1 MNYSENKPSEQMMKL
16 AEEQAELILSE
27 MKKENAENKR
37 KQKKRLIKLTSML
50 ILLAVLIAFSTIAWF
65 TMNTQVESEGM
76 SIKTAPLPFELKT
89 SGSSGL
95 YDGFLDEVATG
106 YANTETT
113 GGSQGIKWK
122 LTKNVSEMNN
132 VRSEDDTTDFADIT
146 KIDSDKYGL
155 KPGDSGELVFSI
167 VPNRTD
173 ELNVSV
179 NVKITGYKASFDNEG
194 NKTSAALQ
202 KVTDETMVHYLNSHI
217 ILFYMGADN
226 KKHLLTS
233 DGFNVP
239 VSEETPVTIY
249 WVWPATL
256 REILDA
262 NIEAINDTNASK
274 EVRRLFFEHPD
285 YFLKTTGSDSF
296 ESITVAANEN
306 TDVQETAIAE
316 ILPSISGRNYN
327 TYGAM
332 YNDADQTIGDNFNYI
347 LVELLADLDND

>member
-1 MNYSENKPSEQMMKL
+1 MKDTKLKYDIGEVEQSASQSSQVVDEI
-16 AEEQAELILSE
+16 AE
-27 MKKENAENKR
+27 KKRN
-37 KQKKRLIKLTSML
+37 QKKSLIKLGAMGILTL
-50 ILLAVLIAFSTIAWF
+50 ILLIFSSLSWF
-65 TMNTQVESEGM
+65 SMNTQVESGGM
-76 SIKTAPLPFELKT
+76 QIKTAPLPFELKT

-106 YANTETT
+106 YANAETT

-132 VRSEDDTTDFADIT
+132 VRTAGDTTDFADIT

-167 VPNRTD
+167 VPNGTA
-173 ELNVSV
+173 ELNVSI
-179 NVKITGYKASFDNEG
+179 NIKITGYKAVFDNEG

-217 ILFYMGADN
+217 ILFCMGADN

-233 DGFNVP
+233 DGFNAP

-296 ESITVAANEN
+296 ESITVSANED
-306 TDVQETAIAE
+306 TDVQETAIADL
-316 ILPSISGRNYN
+316 LPSISGRNYN
-327 TYGAM
+327 TYGSM

-347 LVELLADLDND
+347 LVELVADLDND

>member
-1 MNYSENKPSEQMMKL
+1 MNDNKSKFPIGELAQSASPSSPIVDEI
-16 AEEQAELILSE
+16 AE
-27 MKKENAENKR
+27 KKKN
-37 KQKKRLIKLTSML
+37 QKKSLIKMGAMGILTL
-50 ILLAVLIAFSTIAWF
+50 ILLIFSSLSWF
-65 TMNTQVESEGM
+65 TMNTQVESGGM

-132 VRSEDDTTDFADIT
+132 VRTAGDTTDFADIT

-167 VPNRTD
+167 VPNGTA
-173 ELNVSV
+173 ELNISI
-179 NVKITGYKASFDNEG
+179 NVKITGYKAGFDNEG

-296 ESITVAANEN
+296 ESITVAANED
-306 TDVQETAIAE
+306 TDVQETAIADF
-316 ILPSISGRNYN
+316 LPSISGRNYN
-327 TYGAM
+327 TYGSM

-347 LVELLADLDND
+347 LVELVADLDND